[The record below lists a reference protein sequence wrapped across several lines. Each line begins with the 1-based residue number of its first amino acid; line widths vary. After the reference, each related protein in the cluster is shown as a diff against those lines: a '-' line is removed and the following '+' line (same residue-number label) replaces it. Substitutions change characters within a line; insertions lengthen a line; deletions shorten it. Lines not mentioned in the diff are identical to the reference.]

1 MNVQEALDYLKAGLL
16 KAGYKPHQVMLSQDL
31 AGPNNH
37 DSVPSASVYAL
48 ESRLTRQMGKVRIP
62 LSELADAPAGAV
74 GGIRQKLMGGLTWF
88 EVTLTQ
94 PSMPAMQNALAA
106 LLEYLARTPLIDRAG
121 NSYDVLTEGNER
133 ERELTVVWNDHD
145 QQDRVTCTFQLPLP
159 GIVWRDHPLMPIEIV
174 VEYRLGGGNP
184 DE

>member
-16 KAGYKPHQVMLSQDL
+16 KAGYKDWQVMQSQDL

-48 ESRLTRQMGKVRIP
+48 ESRLTRQSGKVRID
-62 LSELADAPAGAV
+62 LSELTDPPDGAV
-74 GGIRQKLMGGLTWF
+74 GGIRHKLMGGLTWY
-88 EVTLTQ
+88 EITLTQ
-94 PSMPAMQNALAA
+94 PSMQAMQNTLAA
-106 LLEYLARTPLIDRAG
+106 LLEYLARVPLVDRAG
-121 NSYDVLTEGNER
+121 NSYSVLSEGNDR
-133 ERELTVVWNDHD
+133 ERELSILWNDHD

-159 GIVWRDHPLMPIEIV
+159 GIVWRDHPLLPIEIV